1 MKRGI
6 ATFLAVAVVC
16 SLGLVAGLHAQA
28 TKDEATKLDRL
39 EGYVVGIDKEKSE
52 IKIRQK
58 GTTSQEW
65 TIAYTPTTAF
75 TFRNEK
81 ATLDT
86 VKENLRVI
94 VLGKFASEKEKT
106 KLTAERID
114 VRTDK

>member
-6 ATFLAVAVVC
+6 ATFLAVAVV
-16 SLGLVAGLHAQA
+16 SLGLAAGLHAQA
-28 TKDEATKLDRL
+28 TKDQATKLDRL
-39 EGYVVGIDKEKSE
+39 EGYVVGIDKAKSE

-65 TIAYTPTTAF
+65 TIVYTPTTAF

-86 VKENLRVI
+86 VKESLRVI
-94 VLGKFASEKEKT
+94 CLGKFASEKEKT

>member
-6 ATFLAVAVVC
+6 ATFLAVAVV
-16 SLGLVAGLHAQA
+16 SLGLAAGLHAQA
-28 TKDEATKLDRL
+28 T
-39 EGYVVGIDKEKSE
+39 
-52 IKIRQK
+52 IRQK

-65 TIAYTPTTAF
+65 TIVYTPTTAF

-86 VKENLRVI
+86 VKESLRVI
-94 VLGKFASEKEKT
+94 CLGKFASEKEKT

>member
-6 ATFLAVAVVC
+6 ATFLAVAVV
-16 SLGLVAGLHAQA
+16 SLGLAAGLHAQA
-28 TKDEATKLDRL
+28 KKDAATKLDRL
-39 EGYVVGIDKEKSE
+39 EGTVISIDKTKSE
-52 IKIRQK
+52 IKIRQR

-75 TFRNEK
+75 TYRNEK

-94 VLGKFASEKEKT
+94 CLGTFGTEKEKT
-106 KLTAERID
+106 KMTAERID

>member
-1 MKRGI
+1 VKRAI
-6 ATFLAVAVVC
+6 VSVLAVAVV
-16 SLGLVAGLHAQA
+16 SLGLAAGLRAQA

-52 IKIRQK
+52 IRIRQR

-75 TFRNEK
+75 TYRNEK
-81 ATLDT
+81 GTLDN

-94 VLGKFASEKEKT
+94 CLGKFGTEKT
-106 KLTAERID
+106 KMTAERID

>member
-1 MKRGI
+1 MKRVI
-6 ATFLAVAVVC
+6 VSVLAVAVV
-16 SLGLVAGLHAQA
+16 SLGLAAGLHAQA

-39 EGYVVGIDKEKSE
+39 EGYVVGIDKAKSE
-52 IKIRQK
+52 IRIRQR

-75 TFRNEK
+75 TYRNEK
-81 ATLDT
+81 GTLDN

-94 VLGKFASEKEKT
+94 CLGKFGTEKT
-106 KLTAERID
+106 KMTAERID

>member
-1 MKRGI
+1 MKRAI
-6 ATFLAVAVVC
+6 VSVLAVAVV
-16 SLGLVAGLHAQA
+16 SLGLAAGLHAQA

-52 IKIRQK
+52 IRIRQR

-75 TFRNEK
+75 TYRNEK
-81 ATLDT
+81 GTLDN

-94 VLGKFASEKEKT
+94 CLGKFGTEKT
-106 KLTAERID
+106 KMTAERID

>member
-1 MKRGI
+1 VKRVI
-6 ATFLAVAVVC
+6 VSVLAVAVV
-16 SLGLVAGLHAQA
+16 SLGLAAGLRAQA

-52 IKIRQK
+52 IRIRQR

-75 TFRNEK
+75 TYRNEK
-81 ATLDT
+81 GTLDN

-94 VLGKFASEKEKT
+94 CLGKFGTEKT
-106 KLTAERID
+106 KMTAERID

>member
-1 MKRGI
+1 MKRVI
-6 ATFLAVAVVC
+6 AAFLAVAVV
-16 SLGLVAGLHAQA
+16 SLGLAAGLNAQA
-28 TKDEATKLDRL
+28 TKDEKTKLDRL

-52 IKIRQK
+52 IRIRQK

-86 VKENLRVI
+86 VKESLRVI
-94 VLGKFASEKEKT
+94 CLGKFGTEKT
-106 KLTAERID
+106 KMTAERID

>member
-1 MKRGI
+1 MKRVI
-6 ATFLAVAVVC
+6 VSVLAVAVV
-16 SLGLVAGLHAQA
+16 SLGLAAGLRAQA

-52 IKIRQK
+52 IRIRQR

-75 TFRNEK
+75 TYRNEK
-81 ATLDT
+81 GTLDN

-94 VLGKFASEKEKT
+94 CLGKFGTEKT
-106 KLTAERID
+106 KMTAERID

>member
-1 MKRGI
+1 MKRAI
-6 ATFLAVAVVC
+6 VSVLAVAVV
-16 SLGLVAGLHAQA
+16 SLGLAAGLRAQA

-52 IKIRQK
+52 IRIRQR

-75 TFRNEK
+75 TYRNEK
-81 ATLDT
+81 GTLDN

-94 VLGKFASEKEKT
+94 CLGKFGTEKT
-106 KLTAERID
+106 KMTAERID

>member
-1 MKRGI
+1 MKRCIAGI
-6 ATFLAVAVVC
+6 LAVALV
-16 SLGLVAGLHAQA
+16 SLGLAAGTYAQA

-52 IKIRQK
+52 IRIRQR

-65 TIAYTPTTAF
+65 TVAYTPTTAF

-86 VKENLRVI
+86 VKESLRVI
-94 VLGKFASEKEKT
+94 CLGKFGSEKEKT

>member
-1 MKRGI
+1 MKRAI
-6 ATFLAVAVVC
+6 VSVLAVAVV
-16 SLGLVAGLHAQA
+16 SLGLAAGLRAQA

-39 EGYVVGIDKEKSE
+39 EGYVVGIDKAKSE
-52 IKIRQK
+52 IRIRQR

-75 TFRNEK
+75 TYRNEK
-81 ATLDT
+81 GTLDN

-94 VLGKFASEKEKT
+94 CLGKFGTEKT
-106 KLTAERID
+106 KMTAERID

>member
-52 IKIRQK
+52 IRIRQK

-86 VKENLRVI
+86 VKESLRVI
-94 VLGKFASEKEKT
+94 CLGKFGTEKT
-106 KLTAERID
+106 KMTAERID